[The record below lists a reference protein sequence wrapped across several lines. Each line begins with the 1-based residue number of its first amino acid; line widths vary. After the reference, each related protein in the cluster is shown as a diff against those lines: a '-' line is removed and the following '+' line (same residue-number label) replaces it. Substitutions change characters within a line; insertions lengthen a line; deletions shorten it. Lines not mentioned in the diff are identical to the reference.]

1 MRGEKPIY
9 GSLLGLVCL
18 GMGVAFGADRPCAK
32 ILPDYGGVIDTFRP
46 GALLFGSRPFVVG
59 KNVATNLI
67 GRAFLRQTI
76 EQVGFDVTADGEI
89 FALTPLKEPLK
100 GKEPSQEDAVKKAG
114 FVRDTTIPAF
124 DLWYKGDVQRVGV
137 WRRQVRKGERYEFKY
152 WVLIL
157 GFDPA
162 PVAPVV
168 KDVPR
173 ETLYNGITIET
184 NPRDLTQ
191 MNKYGDYPLPVP
203 YLDHPPAVIP
213 VDLGRQLFVDD
224 FLIAETTMT
233 RTWHKAQKDPRNPIL
248 RIETPLER
256 GELGDART
264 PMAAP
269 FSGGVWFDGTDGLY
283 KCWYHAG
290 WFDGT
295 AYAYS
300 KDGFDWIRP
309 DLKAVPGTNRIVP
322 PTTREGKKC
331 MRDSA
336 AVILD
341 PDAKDGKR
349 FKAFIWSRPQGGEL
363 WTSAN
368 GTDWG
373 DRTQCG
379 GSGDRSTIFYNPFRK
394 VWCYSLRA
402 YWYARSRSYAESP
415 DFLAGAS
422 YPNEVAWLRA
432 DCRDQPE
439 KSWIYCEPDRHFDRK
454 PVPPSLYNF
463 DAVAY
468 ESLMLGAYAM
478 MCGADNGE
486 CQARMSPKITDL
498 HLGFSR
504 DGFHFSRAEDRSPF
518 LAATRRPDTWD
529 RGYLHSNAAI
539 CLVKDDELLFYYTG
553 FAGISLTNNTG
564 RGSPLYD
571 SAQMGL
577 AHLRRDGFASMDAGA
592 CGGTLTTRPIVF
604 TKGDR
609 LFVNAN
615 AAGGELKV
623 EVLDGERTLLSVQD
637 QDRGTDKSVRS
648 PEKVLAT
655 SKPFSANATKAEIL
669 GDLGAYAG
677 RPLRLR
683 FTARDAQLYAFWFSD
698 ASGRS
703 RGYLAGGSPA
713 SKTLR
718 DE

>member
-1 MRGEKPIY
+1 MLFLVGALNATPAVA
-9 GSLLGLVCL
+9 GSN
-18 GMGVAFGADRPCAK
+18 ARAK
-32 ILPDYGGVIDTFRP
+32 ILPDYGGVVDVFRP
-46 GALLFGSRPFVVG
+46 GTLLFGTRPFVVG
-59 KNVATNLI
+59 RNVATNLI
-67 GRAFLRQTI
+67 GCAFLRQTI

-89 FALTPLKEPLK
+89 ALLTPLKALCK
-100 GKEPSQEDAVKKAG
+100 GKEPSQEDAVEKAG
-114 FVRDTTIPAF
+114 FVRDRTIPVF

-137 WRRQVRKGERYEFKY
+137 WRKSVRKGERYEFKY
-152 WVLIL
+152 WVIVL

-162 PVAPVV
+162 PAAPAAR
-168 KDVPR
+168 DVPT
-173 ETLYNGITIET
+173 ETLYNGIVLEKD
-184 NPRDLTQ
+184 PRDRTK
-191 MNKYGDYPLPVP
+191 MTAYGDYPLPVP
-203 YLDHPPAVIP
+203 YLDNPPAVIP

-248 RIETPLER
+248 RVETPLER
-256 GELGDART
+256 GEFGGGT

-269 FSGGVWFDGTDGLY
+269 FSGGVWFDGADGLY
-283 KCWYHAG
+283 KCWYCAG

-300 KDGFDWIRP
+300 KDGLDWVRP
-309 DLKAVPGTNRIVP
+309 NLGAVPGTNRIVA
-322 PTTREGKKC
+322 PTTRDGKKC
-331 MRDSA
+331 ARDSA
-336 AVILD
+336 AVVLD
-341 PDAKDGKR
+341 PDATDGRR

-363 WTSAN
+363 WTSVN

-402 YWYARSRSYAESP
+402 FWHARSRGYAESA

-422 YPNEVAWLRA
+422 YSNQVCWLRT

-439 KSWIYCEPDRHFDRK
+439 RSWVYCEPDRHFDRE
-454 PVPPSLYNF
+454 PVEPSLYNV

-468 ESLMLGAYAM
+468 ESLMLGAFAIM
-478 MCGADNGE
+478 SGADNAD
-486 CQARMSPKITDL
+486 CAARMSPKMTEL
-498 HLGFSR
+498 HLAFSR

-518 LAATRRPDTWD
+518 IAASRRPGAWD

-553 FAGISLTNNTG
+553 FAGLSLTNNSG
-564 RGSPLYD
+564 RGSALYD
-571 SAQMGL
+571 RAQMGL

-592 CGGTLTTRPIVF
+592 CGGTLVTRPLVF

-615 AAGGELKV
+615 AAGGELRV
-623 EVLDGERTLLSVQD
+623 EVLDADGRTL
-637 QDRGTDKSVRS
+637 
-648 PEKVLAT
+648 AA
-655 SKPFSANATKAEIL
+655 SKPFAANATKAEVL
-669 GDLGAYAG
+669 GGLGACAG
-677 RPLRLR
+677 KPVRLR

-703 RGYLAGGSPA
+703 RGYLAGGSPDTK
-713 SKTLR
+713 SLR
-718 DE
+718 EE